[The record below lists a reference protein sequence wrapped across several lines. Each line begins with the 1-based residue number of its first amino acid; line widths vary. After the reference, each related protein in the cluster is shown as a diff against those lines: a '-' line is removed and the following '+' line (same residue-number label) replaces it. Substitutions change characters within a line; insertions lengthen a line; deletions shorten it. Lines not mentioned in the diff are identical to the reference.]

1 MMGNAS
7 SMKVSKRVAPLA
19 LLAAALVLGTG
30 CSRERG
36 NVVGR
41 VTFQGKPVTN
51 ARVVFCDPE
60 YGTYITAALDAD
72 GRFEMRTAE
81 GPGLWVGP
89 YKVTIVPE
97 LEEPPIGP
105 APPPKPRPA
114 PPVPPKYMDPRTTPL
129 VVDVEETNDPFEFDL
144 QP

>member
-1 MMGNAS
+1 
-7 SMKVSKRVAPLA
+7 MKTFREVATLAVLAGALA
-19 LLAAALVLGTG
+19 LGAG

-41 VTFQGKPVTN
+41 VTFQGKPVTH
-51 ARVVFCDPE
+51 ARIVFCDPE

-81 GPGLWVGP
+81 GPGLWVGT
-89 YKVTIVPE
+89 YKVAIVPE
-97 LEEPPIGP
+97 LEEPPLGP

-114 PPVPPKYMDPRTTPL
+114 PLVPPKYMDFRTTPL
-129 VVDVEETNDPFEFDL
+129 VVDVEESNGPFEFDL

>member
-1 MMGNAS
+1 
-7 SMKVSKRVAPLA
+7 MKIFRQVTAVTLAGTLA
-19 LLAAALVLGTG
+19 LVAG

-36 NVVGR
+36 SVVGR
-41 VTFQGKPVTN
+41 VTFQGKPVTG
-51 ARVVFCDPE
+51 ARIVFSDPE

-81 GPGLWVGP
+81 GPGLWVGT

-97 LEEPPIGP
+97 LEDPPIGP
-105 APPPKPRPA
+105 APPPKPRTP

-129 VVDVEETNDPFEFDL
+129 IVDVDETNKPFEFDL